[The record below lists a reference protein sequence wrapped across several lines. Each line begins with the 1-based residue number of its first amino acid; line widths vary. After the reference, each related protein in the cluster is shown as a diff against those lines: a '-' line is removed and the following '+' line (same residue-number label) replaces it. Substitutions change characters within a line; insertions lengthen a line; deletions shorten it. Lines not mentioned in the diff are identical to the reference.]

1 MSPMRMLSS
10 CLIVSAFVSNLSFA
24 AESPVAAPAFN
35 KTGDNSMEATNVAE
49 VEAQVVDVNKKSR
62 EIKLKTSDGET
73 TSITAGK
80 EVENFAQIKK
90 GDWLKVRYYE
100 SLTLELKK
108 GGGDPIVVSDTSDI
122 VRAQP
127 GQKPGTMAIEKVTAR
142 GTILK
147 IDKKTQSVTVK
158 GPERTV
164 VLHVQKKDV
173 FDKLKKGDQIEA
185 TYIEAVAVSVESVK
199 R

>member
-1 MSPMRMLSS
+1 VSKFRVLSA
-10 CLIVSAFVSNLSFA
+10 CVVASAFLSVPSFA
-24 AESPVAAPAFN
+24 AEAPVADAFTR
-35 KTGDNSMEATNVAE
+35 TGDNTLETSNVAE
-49 VEAQVVDVNKKSR
+49 VEAQVVGVNKKTR
-62 EIKLKTSDGET
+62 EIKLKTRDGET

-127 GQKPGTMAIEKVTAR
+127 GQKPGAMAVDKVTAR

-147 IDKKTQSVTVK
+147 IDKKKQSVTVK

-164 VLHVQKKDV
+164 VLHVQKKDI

-185 TYIEAVAVSVESVK
+185 TYVEAVAVSVETVK
-199 R
+199 K